1 MWEPTSETNY
11 FFVEKNVTTQKFR
24 VLLPIR
30 FEKKYI
36 SYIDNE
42 PVFLGLRL
50 SECIVWELLVITCN
64 FWATGFTGNPQAS
77 A

>member
-11 FFVEKNVTTQKFR
+11 FFVEKNVTTQKLR

-36 SYIDNE
+36 SYI
-42 PVFLGLRL
+42 
-50 SECIVWELLVITCN
+50 
-64 FWATGFTGNPQAS
+64 GNVRVGEKKPMQF
-77 A
+77 

>member
-11 FFVEKNVTTQKFR
+11 FFVKKKNVTTQKLR

-36 SYIDNE
+36 SYIDNVRVGE
-42 PVFLGLRL
+42 
-50 SECIVWELLVITCN
+50 
-64 FWATGFTGNPQAS
+64 
-77 A
+77 

>member
-1 MWEPTSETNY
+1 MWESTSETNY

-50 SECIVWELLVITCN
+50 SECIV
-64 FWATGFTGNPQAS
+64 
-77 A
+77 